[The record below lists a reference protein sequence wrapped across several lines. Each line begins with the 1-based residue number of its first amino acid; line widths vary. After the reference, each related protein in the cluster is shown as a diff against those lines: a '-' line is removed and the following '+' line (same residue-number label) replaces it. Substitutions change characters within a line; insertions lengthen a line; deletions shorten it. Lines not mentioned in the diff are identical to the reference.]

1 MGVLDY
7 LLYSMLSDK
16 GKSYLKQKELEK
28 QTKLLQQIKDQ
39 EEDE

>member
-1 MGVLDY
+1 MGILDY

-16 GKSYLKQKELEK
+16 NKSYLKQKELEK

>member
-1 MGVLDY
+1 
-7 LLYSMLSDK
+7 MLSDK